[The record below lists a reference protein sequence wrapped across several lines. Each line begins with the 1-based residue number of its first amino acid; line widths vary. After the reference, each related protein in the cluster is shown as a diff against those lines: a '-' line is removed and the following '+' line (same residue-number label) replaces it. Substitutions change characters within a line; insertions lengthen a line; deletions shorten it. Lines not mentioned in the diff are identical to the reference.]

1 MSGDREI
8 AADLH
13 MHSTFSDGDFSPARL
28 ARMVADLGYGAFSLT
43 DHDTVGGLT
52 EASDRADELDL
63 LFVPGIEAT
72 VRFRRELFT
81 GSLHVLIYFTWE
93 MTVGSSLMYDL
104 SNLVESG
111 RGPYLVAERVRAIND
126 VFGPEG
132 KDPLLQ
138 KPLEE
143 DEIHGYSLH
152 ASRRH
157 FALALSEI
165 HGLSSEEVNRL
176 ISNDSPAYVPSG
188 VELDTFSPF
197 LAKHPVL
204 AVLAHPAA
212 GSYPGDS
219 HYSEVLPP
227 LQVVEALLPEF
238 LQVGIRGLEIEYPGH
253 TEEHKA
259 VLREWAEERDL
270 VVTGGSDCHDDHERP
285 LGAAGMT
292 ERQLELFLERL
303 QN

>member
-1 MSGDREI
+1 MSGNPQI

-13 MHSTFSDGDFSPARL
+13 MHSTFSDGEHGPAHL
-28 ARMVADLGYGAFSLT
+28 AHMVAELGYQAFSLT
-43 DHDTVGGLT
+43 DHDTVDGLT
-52 EASDRADELDL
+52 KASDEADELGL
-63 LFVPGIEAT
+63 LFVPGMEAT
-72 VRFRRELFT
+72 VRFRRDSFT

-104 SNLVESG
+104 SNLVQSG
-111 RGPYLVAERVRAIND
+111 RGPGLVAERVRAIND
-126 VFGPEG
+126 FFGPEG
-132 KDPLLQ
+132 KEPLLK

-143 DEIHGYSLH
+143 DEIHGYSPN

-165 HGLSSEEVNRL
+165 HGLGSEEVNKV

-188 VELDTFSPF
+188 VKLDTFSPF
-197 LAKHPVL
+197 LSKHPVL

-227 LQVVEALLPEF
+227 LEVVETLLPEF
-238 LQVGIRGLEIEYPGH
+238 LDIGVRGLEVEYPGH
-253 TEEHKA
+253 TEDHKA
-259 VLREWAEERDL
+259 VLREWAKDHDL
-270 VVTGGSDCHDDHERP
+270 VVTGGSDCHDDRERP
-285 LGAAGMT
+285 MGAAGIT
-292 ERQLELFLERL
+292 EGQLRLFLERL
-303 QN
+303 QG